1 MVQFTHGT
9 GGVEGVEVVEVDEV
23 VDASEQVISKKI
35 FVLKAKGRH
44 YSTCK

>member
-35 FVLKAKGRH
+35 IVLTAKGRH